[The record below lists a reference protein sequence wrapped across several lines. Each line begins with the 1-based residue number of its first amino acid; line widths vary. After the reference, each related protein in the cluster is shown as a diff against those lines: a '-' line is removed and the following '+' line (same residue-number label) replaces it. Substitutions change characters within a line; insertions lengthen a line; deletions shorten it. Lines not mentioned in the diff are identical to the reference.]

1 MQHESGGIFKLSGNG
16 ELAGLRRSMVLVCRL
31 LYQKGLVA
39 GADGNVSARL
49 GNGLI
54 LTTPAGAHK
63 GLLSGDAL
71 VLVDDNGGIAGKNKN
86 GQRPSSELPLH
97 LAIYR
102 QDPGAMAVVHTH
114 APWTMALSLAGIGLS
129 PHLMVEGM
137 MLLGEVPVVDYAP
150 PGSRLLADSVVG
162 VLDKGPAHI
171 LAHHGAITRGPGLMK
186 AFELMECL
194 EHNAKITALARL
206 LGKPVP
212 LVG

>member
-1 MQHESGGIFKLSGNG
+1 
-16 ELAGLRRSMVLVCRL
+16 MVLVCRL

-49 GNGLI
+49 ENGFI

-63 GLLSGDAL
+63 GLLSENDL
-71 VLVDDNGGIAGKNKN
+71 VLVDDNGNPAGET
-86 GQRPSSELPLH
+86 GEGRMPSSELPLH
-97 LAIYR
+97 LAIYM
-102 QDPGAMAVVHTH
+102 QDPGTMAVVHTH
-114 APWTMALSLAGIGLS
+114 APWTMALSLAGLGLA

-137 MLLGEVPVVDYAP
+137 MLLGEVPVVGYAP
-150 PGSRLLADSVVG
+150 PGSQLLADAVVE
-162 VLDKGPAHI
+162 VIDKGPAQI
-171 LAHHGAITRGPGLMK
+171 LAHHGAITRGPGLIK

-212 LVG
+212 LGG

>member
-1 MQHESGGIFKLSGNG
+1 MSSNS
-16 ELAGLRRSMVLVCRL
+16 ELADLRRSMVIACRL
-31 LYQKGLVA
+31 LYQKGLLA

-63 GLLSGDAL
+63 GLLSEDAL
-71 VLVDDNGGIAGKNKN
+71 LLVDEKGNWAGE
-86 GQRPSSELPLH
+86 GSGVRRPSSEIPLH

-102 QDPGAMAVVHTH
+102 QDSGAMAVVHTH
-114 APWTMALSLAGIGLS
+114 APWAMALSLAGIGLS
-129 PHLMVEGM
+129 PHLMAEGM
-137 MLLGEVPVVDYAP
+137 MLLGEVPVVRYEP
-150 PGSRLLADSVVG
+150 PGSEALACAVVE
-162 VLDKGPAHI
+162 VLDRGPAQI
-171 LAHHGAITRGPGLMK
+171 LAHHGAITRGPSLMK

-212 LVG
+212 LGG